1 MRFRK
6 GTIMAVTFDDH
17 VEDGDA
23 PISFTVY
30 GRIGKVTRAAIC
42 IDSWVYTDS
51 NERHDSNEKRCTI
64 LRKVVTRAKRL
75 EVVA

>member
-30 GRIGKVTRAAIC
+30 GRIANVTRSFVS
-42 IDSWVYTDS
+42 IDSWVYTDRS
-51 NERHDSNEKRCTI
+51 EKHDSNEKRFTI
-64 LRKVVTRAKRL
+64 LRKTITRAKRL